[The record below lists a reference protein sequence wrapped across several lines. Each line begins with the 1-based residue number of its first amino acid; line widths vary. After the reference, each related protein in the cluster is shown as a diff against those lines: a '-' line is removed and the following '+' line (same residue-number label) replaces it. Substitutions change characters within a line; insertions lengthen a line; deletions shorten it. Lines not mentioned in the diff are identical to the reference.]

1 MPPAYL
7 QGDLCVFIRSVALVA
22 LLACPTAA
30 SAGQE
35 QDPATPPANPPP
47 TAQAP
52 SDRAVDPSQ
61 PDFTLIALPT
71 NLRMPRF
78 ASAFRVTHR
87 FTRSLGTGDFVDLLG
102 DAFGIDGGAQV
113 GLEYRFGIMSG
124 TQIGIHRTSDK
135 EIQLFLQHQIL
146 RQATGHPLTI
156 DLLGSI
162 EGADNFKE
170 SYAPA
175 LGAVISRALGRHGAV
190 YFQPVWINNTNP
202 GQSDFV
208 DDNDSFLFGFGAR
221 IRVRPSLYL
230 LAEAAPRAGYAPDE
244 TYVSFA
250 VEGRAGGHSFQV
262 NFSNGFGTTLRQV
275 ARGGLDYDNW
285 YLGFNISRKF
295 F

>member
-1 MPPAYL
+1 MRLLPK
-7 QGDLCVFIRSVALVA
+7 SVALVA
-22 LLACPTAA
+22 FTALLVCPLRA
-30 SAGQE
+30 AGQE
-35 QDPATPPANPPP
+35 QDPAASPPGQQTSP
-47 TAQAP
+47 AP

-87 FTRSLGTGDFVDLLG
+87 FTRSLGAGDFVDLLG
-102 DAFGIDGGAQV
+102 DAFGVDGGAQV

-135 EIQLFLQHQIL
+135 DIQLFLQHQVL

-156 DLLGSI
+156 DVLGSI

-175 LGAVISRALGRHGAV
+175 VGAVISRTLGRHGAV
-190 YFQPVWINNTNP
+190 YLQPVWINNTNP
-202 GQSDFV
+202 GQSEFV

-221 IRVRPSLYL
+221 VRVRPSFYL
-230 LAEAAPRAGYAPDE
+230 VAEAAPRAGYAPGE

-250 VEGRAGGHSFQV
+250 VEGRAGGHSFQI

-275 ARGGLDYDNW
+275 ARGGFDYDNW

>member
-1 MPPAYL
+1 MRL
-7 QGDLCVFIRSVALVA
+7 LTRSVALVGFTA
-22 LLACPTAA
+22 LLVCPLRA
-30 SAGQE
+30 SAQQ
-35 QDPATPPANPPP
+35 QDPAATPPP
-47 TAQAP
+47 AQASPAP

-87 FTRSLGTGDFVDLLG
+87 FTRSLGAGDFIDLLG

-113 GLEYRFGIMSG
+113 GLEYRFGIMAG

-146 RQATGHPLTI
+146 RQATGQPVTI
-156 DLLGSI
+156 DVLGSI

-175 LGAVISRALGRHGAV
+175 IGAVISRTLGRHGAI
-190 YFQPVWINNTNP
+190 YLQPVWINNTNP
-202 GQSDFV
+202 GQSEFV
-208 DDNDSFLFGFGAR
+208 DDNDSFLFGVGAR
-221 IRVRPSLYL
+221 VRVRPSLYL
-230 LAEAAPRAGYAPDE
+230 VAEAAPRTGYTPGE

-275 ARGGLDYDNW
+275 ARGGFDYDNW

>member
-1 MPPAYL
+1 
-7 QGDLCVFIRSVALVA
+7 VFIRSVAALVA

-30 SAGQE
+30 IAGQD
-35 QDPATPPANPPP
+35 QDPATPPPNTTQTP
-47 TAQAP
+47 QAP

-87 FTRSLGTGDFVDLLG
+87 FTRSLGAGDFVDLLG
-102 DAFGIDGGAQV
+102 DAFGVDGGAQV
-113 GLEYRFGIMSG
+113 GLEYRFGIMAG

-135 EIQLFLQHQIL
+135 DIQLFLQHQML
-146 RQATGHPLTI
+146 RQNTGHAFTI

-175 LGAVISRALGRHGAV
+175 IGAVISRALGRHGAL

-202 GQSDFV
+202 GQSEFV
-208 DDNDSFLFGFGAR
+208 DDNNSFLFGVGAR
-221 IRVRPSLYL
+221 VRVRPSLYL
-230 LAEAAPRAGYAPDE
+230 VAEAAPRTGYTPGE

-275 ARGGLDYDNW
+275 ARGGFDYENW

>member
-1 MPPAYL
+1 M
-7 QGDLCVFIRSVALVA
+7 FIRSVALVA

>member
-1 MPPAYL
+1 MRL
-7 QGDLCVFIRSVALVA
+7 FIRSIAAVALTA
-22 LLACPTAA
+22 LLAFPVPAV
-30 SAGQE
+30 AGQE
-35 QDPATPPANPPP
+35 PDPAAPSA
-47 TAQAP
+47 TAPQTSQP
-52 SDRAVDPSQ
+52 SSDRAVDPSQ

-87 FTRSLGTGDFVDLLG
+87 FTRSLAEGSFSDLLG
-102 DAFGIDGGAQV
+102 DAFGVDGGAQV
-113 GLEYRFGIMSG
+113 GLEYRFGIFAG

-135 EIQLFLQHQIL
+135 AIQLFAQHQLL
-146 RQATGHPLTI
+146 RQATGHLVTI
-156 DLLGSI
+156 DALGSI

-175 LGAVISRALGRHGAV
+175 IGAVVSRTLGRHGAI
-190 YFQPVWINNTNP
+190 YLQPVWINNTNP
-202 GQSDFV
+202 GTSEFV
-208 DDNDSFLFGFGAR
+208 EDNNSFLIGFGGR
-221 IRVRPSLYL
+221 LRVRPSLYL
-230 LAEAAPRAGYAPDE
+230 VAEAAPRTGYAPGE

-262 NFSNGFGTTLRQV
+262 NFSNGFGTTLRQI
-275 ARGGLDYDNW
+275 ARGGFDYENW

>member
-1 MPPAYL
+1 MRL
-7 QGDLCVFIRSVALVA
+7 LIRSVALAGFTV
-22 LLACPTAA
+22 LLVCPLRAA
-30 SAGQE
+30 AQQ
-35 QDPATPPANPPP
+35 QDPAAAPPPAQTTP
-47 TAQAP
+47 AP

-87 FTRSLGTGDFVDLLG
+87 FTRSLATGDFVDLLG
-102 DAFGIDGGAQV
+102 DAFGVDGGAQV
-113 GLEYRFGIMSG
+113 GLEYRFGIMAG

-135 EIQLFLQHQIL
+135 DIQLFLQHQIL

-175 LGAVISRALGRHGAV
+175 IGAVISRAFGSHGAV
-190 YFQPVWINNTNP
+190 YLQPVWINNTNP

-208 DDNDSFLFGFGAR
+208 DDNDSFLFGVGAR
-221 IRVRPSLYL
+221 VRVRPSLYL
-230 LAEAAPRAGYAPDE
+230 VAEAAPRTGYAPGE

-275 ARGGLDYDNW
+275 ARGGLDYENW